1 MVRGMKGIGACSR
14 WARSSHS
21 APAKRATAQT
31 TDSTAAATAG
41 GTTTTTIDSSAN
53 MQANGATS
61 NPASTKTMTD
71 PEIFAMLT
79 AANQGE
85 IDAGKMAETK
95 ATNAAVKAFARQMV
109 ADHGKM
115 LADGEALAKKLN
127 ITPMPAAVTPSPAPT
142 RRWPPTLTSAP
153 KGADFRHRVRQRRG
167 HGPQNTLD
175 MIKRAEDQAQNA
187 DLKNML
193 KTAEPVIQKHLD
205 QIKDIQGKMK

>member
-1 MVRGMKGIGACSR
+1 MVRGMKGIGAVLAMGALVALGACKKSD
-14 WARSSHS
+14 S
-21 APAKRATAQT
+21 AA

-41 GTTTTTIDSSAN
+41 GTTTTDSSATVTN
-53 MQANGATS
+53 ATTS

-95 ATNAAVKAFARQMV
+95 ATSASVKAFARQMV
-109 ADHGKM
+109 TDHGKM

-127 ITPMPAAVTPSPAPT
+127 VTPMPAAGDSINAANKAMAS
-142 RRWPPTLTSAP
+142 TLTSTP
-153 KGADFRHRVRQRRG
+153 KGAAFDSAYVNGQVTG
-167 HGPQNTLD
+167 HQNTLD
-175 MIKRAEDQAQNA
+175 MVKRAEDQAQNA

-193 KTAEPVIQKHLD
+193 KSAEPAVQKHLD